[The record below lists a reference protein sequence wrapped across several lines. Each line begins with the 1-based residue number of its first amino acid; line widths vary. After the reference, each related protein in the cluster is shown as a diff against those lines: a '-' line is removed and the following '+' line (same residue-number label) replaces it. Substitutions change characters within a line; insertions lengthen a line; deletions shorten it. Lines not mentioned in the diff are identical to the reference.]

1 MAAVRPLRRL
11 TRLNHTSYIN
21 GKKMTRPIRTF
32 MAACVLGLLGAVA
45 PEGLA
50 LTAREVLVVAN
61 ATVPDSVALAQLY
74 ARTRGIDA
82 NQILLL
88 KLSGGTDISREAY
101 DTEVLEPIRK
111 ALKERNLDDQ
121 IRCICT
127 IYGVPYRVASPAGD
141 PEEALLRVA
150 RVDLTKMH
158 YQLVINYKLL
168 GTVGREFPEPRTM
181 GLEPLSSLFA
191 PSMEAPKE
199 PLPAITAVIGDIRK
213 LLAAKQADLD
223 KIAEA
228 DHQKIAQRQLM
239 ALHLELEGPQGLI
252 DYIRAY
258 NPEKA
263 PDIRDLEKQLRDSAQ
278 AMAAIQREK
287 LSPET
292 LTAMMNAMRGAS
304 GLVGAIAYLD
314 KLKQRL
320 SDMLVMYKSSAALD
334 SEIALL
340 HWQKYSPRG
349 PAKNPLN
356 WQTKLPAGAKV
367 DPTLMVSRLDG
378 ASKIDVERMI
388 VASMVAELKGLTGE
402 CYIDSGGPARVAL
415 QTRVEY
421 DTKLTALAKFLQQH
435 SKMKVVLDAK
445 PTLFEKDSC
454 PNAALYVGWYSLQ
467 KYIDAFKWNPGA
479 VAWHV
484 ASWEAVHLR
493 DPQSQEWCVK
503 MIQNGVAATVGA
515 VAEPLLLAFPE
526 PNEFMPL
533 LMTGK
538 YTIAECYWRTVPHS
552 SWQMMLLADPLYN
565 PFKTNPQVQVKD
577 LPAGLAP

>member
-21 GKKMTRPIRTF
+21 GKKMTSPIRTF
-32 MAACVLGLLGAVA
+32 MAACVLGLLGAA
-45 PEGLA
+45 TPEGLA

-101 DTEVLEPIRK
+101 DTQVLEPIRK

-127 IYGVPYRVASPAGD
+127 IYGIPYRVASPADD
-141 PEEALLRVA
+141 PEEALLKVA
-150 RVDLTKMH
+150 KFDLTKMH
-158 YQLVINYKLL
+158 YQLVIDYKLL
-168 GTVGREFPEPRTM
+168 GTVGREFPEPRTT

-213 LLAAKQADLD
+213 LLAAKQAELAR
-223 KIAEA
+223 IPEA

-278 AMAAIQREK
+278 EMAAIQREK

-292 LTAMMNAMRGAS
+292 LTAVINAMRVTT

-314 KLKQRL
+314 KFKQRL

-349 PAKNPLN
+349 PAKNLLN

-378 ASKIDVERMI
+378 PSKIDVERMI
-388 VASMVAELKGLTGE
+388 VASMVAELRGLTGE

-421 DTKLTALAKFLQQH
+421 DAKLTALATFLQQH

-503 MIQNGVAATVGA
+503 MIQNGVAATIGA

-577 LPAGLAP
+577 LPAGLTP